1 MEVPVLMLLLLVL
14 VSVAVAVLVPERLW
28 QPGCGGIRT
37 RPIFAM

>member
-14 VSVAVAVLVPERLW
+14 VSVAVLVPERLW
-28 QPGCGGIRT
+28 QPECGGIRT

>member
-14 VSVAVAVLVPERLW
+14 VPERLW
-28 QPGCGGIRT
+28 QPECGGIRT